1 MPIGVLHSHV
11 SARLQ
16 LMLVFQV
23 SFWKSG
29 VKDDDVFFTP
39 VFFFF
44 STNRWI
50 YSETISSLTVAI
62 VSFRDMS
69 AA

>member
-1 MPIGVLHSHV
+1 MPIGALHCHV

-29 VKDDDVFFTP
+29 VKDDDVFFEP

-44 STNRWI
+44 SPNQWI

-62 VSFRDMS
+62 VSFGVMF